1 MGILTDIF
9 IAGAAEA
16 THLEAPRS
24 PLSKYVGADI
34 KSIGLVEM
42 ACLQCI
48 FNGENPNDADHVTSL
63 IESFTLVQEV
73 SEEGPWIYQVPDT
86 LTEALAKANVIEL
99 DQIRTQWYKTEE
111 MKDHE
116 RRYLHGEH
124 HEPLQILAHLATQ
137 AKQAKKS
144 LFLWFC
150 L

>member
-9 IAGAAEA
+9 IASAAEA
-16 THLEAPRS
+16 THLEARRS

-48 FNGENPNDADHVTSL
+48 FNRENPSDADHVMCL
-63 IESFTLVQEV
+63 IESFSLVQEV
-73 SEEGPWIYQVPDT
+73 SEEGPWVYQVPDM
-86 LTEALAKANVIEL
+86 LTEALAKASQIEL

-111 MKDHE
+111 MKDHA
-116 RRYLHGEH
+116 RRYLQDEH
-124 HEPLQILAHLATQ
+124 HDPLQILAHLAAQ
-137 AKQAKKS
+137 AKQVKKS